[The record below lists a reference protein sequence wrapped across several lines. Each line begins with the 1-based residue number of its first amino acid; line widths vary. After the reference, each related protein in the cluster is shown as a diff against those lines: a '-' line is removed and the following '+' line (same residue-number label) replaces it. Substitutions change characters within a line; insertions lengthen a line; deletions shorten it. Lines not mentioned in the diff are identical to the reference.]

1 MIRTVHLA
9 IAGPK
14 GFGFCRKLVE
24 QGLQIDRVISYP
36 QKADPSDAYGSLTAL
51 CSEYGI
57 ELETDARFTPDPEA
71 LIFFVG
77 WQYLVRGEHEN
88 LVVFHDSI
96 LPRHRGFNPTVNALI
111 AGDTEIGVTGFRPDG
126 GVDTGPVIAIRSAPV
141 SPFTRIAEAIDV
153 QTSLM
158 VEMTADI
165 AARWRSGEAIEA
177 VEQDDHGATY
187 SLWRDSDDYR
197 LDFSN
202 SAEQLLRHIRA
213 VGPPYAGARAHMGQE
228 EVVIHDA
235 ELVPDLYF
243 PLRTPGKV
251 WALEDGAPVV
261 VCGEGLLKITD
272 MRSPEG
278 EPVTARRLRVRFS

>member
-1 MIRTVHLA
+1 MTRTVHLA
-9 IAGPK
+9 ISGPK
-14 GFGFCRKLVE
+14 GFDFCQKLVE

-36 QKADPSDAYGSLTAL
+36 QKADPSDAYGSVTAL
-51 CSEYGI
+51 CGAHGI
-57 ELETDARFTPDPEA
+57 ELETDARFTPDPQA

-111 AGDTEIGVTGFRPDG
+111 AGDSEIGVTGFKPDG
-126 GVDTGPVIAIRSAPV
+126 GVDTGPIIAIRSADIP
-141 SPFTRIAEAIDV
+141 PFMPIADAIDV

-158 VEMTADI
+158 VEMTLDI
-165 AARWRSGEAIEA
+165 TGRWRAGETIEA

-187 SLWRDSDDYR
+187 SLWRDSEDYS

-213 VGPPYAGARAHMGQE
+213 VGPPYAGARANMGSE
-228 EVVIHDA
+228 EVVIYDA

-272 MRSPEG
+272 MRSPDG